1 MYNNGTETIVHVP
14 LMAESTRSN
23 STKILTASSSS
34 PFGIY
39 QQKTTL
45 HHWFKICSTSFI
57 TNDGQKPIQLKW
69 DPLICSSRPL
79 PCEANIK

>member
-45 HHWFKICSTSFI
+45 HH
-57 TNDGQKPIQLKW
+57 
-69 DPLICSSRPL
+69 
-79 PCEANIK
+79 